1 MSEAD
6 REGLGELA
14 LRKLERVF
22 GAERGRAL
30 FGSVLGE
37 LGLLAVV
44 TPDDLAR
51 VASALERRGGFETTV
66 GTMLAVVA
74 AMRKLDLPPA

>member
-6 REGLGELA
+6 REDLGDLA
-14 LRKLERVF
+14 QRKLERVF

-30 FGSVLGE
+30 FDAVLAE
-37 LGLLAVV
+37 VGLRAVV

-51 VASALERRGGFETTV
+51 VASALERRGGFETTA
-66 GTMLAVVA
+66 GTMLAVIA
-74 AMRKLDLPPA
+74 AMRKLDLPAA

>member
-30 FGSVLGE
+30 FDSVLVE
-37 LGLLAVV
+37 LGLRAVA

-51 VASALERRGGFETTV
+51 VASALERRGGFVTTV

-74 AMRKLDLPPA
+74 AMRKLELPPA